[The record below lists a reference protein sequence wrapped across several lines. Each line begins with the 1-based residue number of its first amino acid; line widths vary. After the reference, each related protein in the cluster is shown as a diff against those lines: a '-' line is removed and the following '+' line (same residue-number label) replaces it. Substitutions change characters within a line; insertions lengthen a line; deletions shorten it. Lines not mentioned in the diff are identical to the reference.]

1 MSDELYQGEQM
12 STPEPNPKPND
23 LPAVWDLV
31 IADMKARDESGRAK
45 YGTPLQPYNGRKQLV
60 DAYQE
65 VLDLA
70 VYLRA
75 EIEER
80 IRDRARETQ
89 ERVRAQEEG
98 QARDVEWWALHRRVL
113 VEVYHRPH
121 QLRAAALALGLEE

>member
-23 LPAVWDLV
+23 LP
-31 IADMKARDESGRAK
+31 
-45 YGTPLQPYNGRKQLV
+45 
-60 DAYQE
+60 
-65 VLDLA
+65 
-70 VYLRA
+70 
-75 EIEER
+75 
-80 IRDRARETQ
+80 ARETQ

>member
-23 LPAVWDLV
+23 LP
-31 IADMKARDESGRAK
+31 
-45 YGTPLQPYNGRKQLV
+45 

-65 VLDLA
+65 VSDLA